1 MEITTTTVHD
11 LHWDFPNSQEF
22 IAQITNNKITK
33 LSFQD
38 VGELTHSSLDSIN
51 EKYLRNIHRALTG
64 LFQHLDHVRGIGNL
78 PNDNEHI
85 DQEAPGYEDRAQQL
99 RYLQKDE
106 KEMEAYKESIM
117 STIRKL

>member
-11 LHWDFPNSQEF
+11 LHWDFPNAQDF
-22 IAQITNNKITK
+22 TAQITNNKITK

-51 EKYLRNIHRALTG
+51 EKYLRNVHRALTG
-64 LFQHLDHVRGIGNL
+64 LFQHLDQIRSIGNL
-78 PNDNEHI
+78 PTAQVE
-85 DQEAPGYEDRAQQL
+85 EETALFEERAQQL

-106 KEMEAYKESIM
+106 KEMEEYKESIM
-117 STIRKL
+117 QTIRKL

>member
-22 IAQITNNKITK
+22 TAQITNNKITK
-33 LSFQD
+33 LTFQD
-38 VGELTHSSLDSIN
+38 VGELTNSSLDSVN

-78 PNDNEHI
+78 PADSI
-85 DQEAPGYEDRAQQL
+85 DQEASAYEDRAEQL